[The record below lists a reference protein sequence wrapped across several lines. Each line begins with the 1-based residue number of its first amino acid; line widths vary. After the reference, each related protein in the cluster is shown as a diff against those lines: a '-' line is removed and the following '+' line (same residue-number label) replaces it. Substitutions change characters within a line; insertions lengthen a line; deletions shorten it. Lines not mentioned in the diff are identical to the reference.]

1 MYKIKKP
8 TRSMVKSVLPKFF
21 LSENLHSFTNFNHVY
36 TSDCGDDIAC
46 LTNETKRTSI
56 YLLLYMNLDF

>member
-1 MYKIKKP
+1 
-8 TRSMVKSVLPKFF
+8 MVKSVLPKFF
-21 LSENLHSFTNFNHVY
+21 LSENLRSFTNFNHVY